1 MKTAFAKSITK
12 MNGPELIEKWHELTI
27 WAATHDET
35 DIFRKTVDLW
45 LGWVDAE
52 IARRGLLKLTE
63 AAVEFLV
70 ILETCRGCGD
80 LGVLGDGDG
89 LCEKCES
96 DAVETI

>member
-1 MKTAFAKSITK
+1 MNTAFAKSITK
-12 MNGPELIEKWHELTI
+12 MNGPELIEKWHELTN

-35 DIFRKTVDLW
+35 ATFGETVALW
-45 LGWVDAE
+45 LGWVNAE
-52 IARRGLLKLTE
+52 IAHRGLLKLTE

-70 ILETCRGCGD
+70 ILETCPGCDG
-80 LGVLGDGDG
+80 LGLLGDGDR